1 MSITVAVR
9 VRPFNQRE
17 LKLNSKLC
25 VKMKNNQT
33 VLFAEG
39 EKKRDFAFDYSFWSH
54 DHFKEEKNGLLVPTS
69 SKYAD
74 QEYVYSKV
82 GT

>member
-17 LKLNSKLC
+17 KKLNSKLC

-33 VLFAEG
+33 VIFAEG
-39 EKKRDFAFDYSFWSH
+39 EKKRSFAFDYSFWSH
-54 DHFKEEKNGLLVPTS
+54 DNFQEEEDGLLVPKT

-74 QEYVYSKV
+74 QTYVYNEV
-82 GT
+82 GK